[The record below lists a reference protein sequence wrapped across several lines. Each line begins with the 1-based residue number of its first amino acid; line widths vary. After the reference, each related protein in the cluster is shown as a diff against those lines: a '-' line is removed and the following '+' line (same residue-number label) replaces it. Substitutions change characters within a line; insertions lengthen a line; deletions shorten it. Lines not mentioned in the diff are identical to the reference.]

1 MTSKGYVEL
10 DRELEQYLRLLL
22 QGMGRTERLQ
32 ALGLYATGL
41 LLSGERKSIA
51 PMAARLSDSAAE
63 ADAMRQR
70 LQQAVVVAKWEPRVL
85 FARLAH
91 HLNQEL
97 GDIEALIGDDTGIP
111 RYGDHCV
118 GTARQYSGTLG
129 RVDRC
134 QVIPSLHAAGPRG
147 SFCVGARLYLP
158 DKWTESPER
167 MREAGVPD
175 GVTFATKWELMLG
188 LIDQATQN
196 DEGNPHLGW
205 DSLPFVGDAGYGDV
219 SELRRELNVRGRPYI
234 LEVMLTTAVW
244 PPGTAPESREGLRG
258 KRGPARTVYQIPK
271 QNHSGGL
278 QCFEFGATFQPP
290 TDPFWFLTHTS
301 QQVSVLWVLGI
312 VRSNQHIP
320 NLSAGGRFEQQIGL
334 AESIL
339 PRPDGSLDLRKM
351 IKQELVQVIVGTQ
364 DCV

>member
-1 MTSKGYVEL
+1 MEL

-51 PMAARLSDSAAE
+51 PMAARLSASAAE

-219 SELRRELNVRGRPYI
+219 SELRRELNVRGRPYL
-234 LEVMLTTAVW
+234 LEVMLTTSVW
-244 PPGTAPESREGLRG
+244 PPGTEPESREGLRG
-258 KRGPARTVYQIPK
+258 NGDLHARCITTERTVLSAWPSLCSVKRGMHSRT
-271 QNHSGGL
+271 SL
-278 QCFEFGATFQPP
+278 GATE
-290 TDPFWFLTHTS
+290 T
-301 QQVSVLWVLGI
+301 
-312 VRSNQHIP
+312 VRSDEDNSVQCACSRPVVTKRECLLNPSSGCCGSGPREPSCRRTTGSVRCPPIRR
-320 NLSAGGRFEQQIGL
+320 LSDLCTWPSCAG
-334 AESIL
+334 AS
-339 PRPDGSLDLRKM
+339 S
-351 IKQELVQVIVGTQ
+351 GTTKK
-364 DCV
+364 